1 MGHKRRTTIL
11 LKLKL
16 MIANISEVQP
26 FHVQGTHV
34 WNIRFLCDLSHNINK
49 MHFIHSEKKR
59 NIIFDVN
66 VVFILPLRI

>member
-1 MGHKRRTTIL
+1 MWKRKKRTTIL
-11 LKLKL
+11 LKLNL

-49 MHFIHSEKKR
+49 MHFIHSEKKKKHY
-59 NIIFDVN
+59 F
-66 VVFILPLRI
+66 